1 MIPDHIKD
9 RILSKVSLVDI
20 MEREGIQFSK
30 RGRQYMALC
39 PFHKERTPSF
49 SVNNEEG
56 VYYCFGCHAKGNAIT
71 FLREYKHLSFVEAM
85 EYLAKLTNE
94 DITAYLS
101 SGTKAEDK
109 RQDYIAFYQ
118 QAVEFYAGNLWSQK
132 GEKVREYLLSRG
144 LTEET
149 IKKFRLGYSSGPLE
163 IGEYLHSRGFAYAQ
177 MVKWG
182 LLASYEHRDRFAGR
196 IVFPIYDREG
206 HPIAFGGRIFGTEEG
221 AKYLNSPETPWFKK
235 SDVLYGF
242 FHAKDTLVR
251 EKRAIIV
258 EGYMDVIGLH
268 QAGITSA
275 VAPLGTALTE
285 TQLQLLQRYVDKI
298 ILLFDGD
305 SAGLQAASRSL
316 DALIETNMESRVV
329 ILPQN
334 MDPDEMVLEKGPDV
348 FLQFLENHAMKPLE
362 FKWMYIREHQL
373 KDQPQNKH
381 IEEMFQFLAKIPQ
394 PVGQYDAVTSL
405 AALVNLNPNLLY
417 EDFRRY
423 VHQRRKFRTPL
434 EQKDT
439 LTALQQETVAEEYER
454 TLLAMLIKFPD
465 KTALDMIET
474 IITPEMFI
482 NERYRAWFSYLLEH
496 KPTIAMMY
504 EKVTEDDALCKK
516 LAEPMEENE
525 ITSERLMELI
535 YTFYAYYVKRKSQE
549 CTLRLQE
556 AQKQQA
562 DASLLKALYTQKTHL
577 EEELQKVKQI
587 LDELH
592 QQVWQ

>member
-9 RILSKVSLVDI
+9 KILSKVSLVDI
-20 MEREGIQFSK
+20 MEREGIQFVRK
-30 RGRQYMALC
+30 GRQYMALC

-71 FLREYKHLSFVEAM
+71 FLKEYKHLSFIEAM
-85 EYLAKLTNE
+85 EYLARLANE
-94 DITAYLS
+94 DISLYLS
-101 SGTKAEDK
+101 GGTKSEER
-109 RQDYIAFYQ
+109 RQDYISFYQ
-118 QAVEFYAGNLWSQK
+118 QAVDFYAKNLWSSK
-132 GEKVREYLLSRG
+132 GEKAREYLFSRG
-144 LTEET
+144 LNEET
-149 IKKFRLGYSSGPLE
+149 IKKFRMGYSSDPRE
-163 IGEYLHSRGFAYAQ
+163 IGEYLHSRGFSYAQ

-182 LLASYEHRDRFAGR
+182 LLGSYEHRDRFAGR
-196 IVFPIYDREG
+196 ILFPIYDREG
-206 HPIAFGGRIFGTEEG
+206 YPIAFGGRIFGTTEG
-221 AKYLNSPETPWFKK
+221 VKYLNSPETPWFKK

-242 FHAKDTLVR
+242 FHAKDTLVK
-251 EKRAIIV
+251 EKKAILV
-258 EGYMDVIGLH
+258 EGYMDVLSLH

-285 TQLQLLQRYVDKI
+285 AHLQLLQRYVDKV

-316 DALIETNMESRVV
+316 DILIETNMESGVV

-334 MDPDEMVLEKGPDV
+334 MDPDEMILEKGKDA
-348 FLQFLENHAMKPLE
+348 FLQFLEHEIQSPLQ
-362 FKWMYIREHQL
+362 FKWMYIREYQL
-373 KDQPQNKH
+373 KEQPLNKH
-381 IEEMFQFLAKIPQ
+381 LEEMFQFLSKISQ
-394 PVGQYDAVTSL
+394 PVAQHEAIVSL
-405 AALVNLNPNLLY
+405 AALVNLNPNILY

-423 VHQRRKFRTPL
+423 LQKRKNFRGSS

-439 LTALQQETVAEEYER
+439 LVALQQESVAEEYER

-465 KTALDMIET
+465 KTALEMIESM
-474 IITPEMFI
+474 ITPEMFT
-482 NERYRAWFSYLLEH
+482 NERYREWFYYLIEN
-496 KPTIAMMY
+496 KPTMAIMY
-504 EKVTEDDALCKK
+504 EKVAEDDALCKK
-516 LAEPMEENE
+516 IAEPGEENVTPE
-525 ITSERLMELI
+525 KFMELI

-549 CTLRLQE
+549 CTLKLQQ

-562 DASLLKALYTQKTHL
+562 DADWLKTLYTEKTHL
-577 EEELQKVKQI
+577 EEELQKVRQI